1 MNYKEMLE
9 AAKSHRVTHP
19 IYTVMESDD
28 NKPFWITFC
37 EGCGYWHSK
46 DGAALSDEEFQNNL
60 QTGITDNPALEEGWE
75 IVNE

>member
-19 IYTVMESDD
+19 SMESDD

-46 DGAALSDEEFQNNL
+46 DGTALSDEEFQNDL

>member
-19 IYTVMESDD
+19 LMQEADKDSWV
-28 NKPFWITFC
+28 TFC
-37 EGCGYWHSK
+37 EGCGCWYNAS
-46 DGAALSDEEFQNNL
+46 GEALADENFQIGL
-60 QTGITDNPALEEGWE
+60 QEAITDNPALEEGWE